1 MTVYPV
7 TDKDFALLMTAFG
20 PFDPQPVLAA
30 AVSGGGDSMAL
41 LLLAQRWAQDHGGR
55 VVALTVD
62 HGLRPESGAEAAQV
76 GQWAKGLGVEHH
88 ILKWE
93 GPKPEADIQA
103 QARIARYDLMV
114 GWCKDH
120 GVSHLA
126 LAHHLEDQAETFL
139 LRLARGSGVDGLSA
153 MSPLAVRDGVRL
165 MRPLLGA
172 PKASLLKVLE
182 ERGQP
187 WVEDPSNSDE
197 HYARARMRKL
207 VETLSAEGLTPKRLA
222 STATAMARV
231 RESLEL
237 ETAKA
242 IAAYVTFSPLGYCVL
257 NRDGLAAAPPEIALR
272 LLRDVAMGVGGQS
285 VPPRLDRLERLL
297 YALLDGPAAAT
308 ISGCRVLKSGVICR
322 EARHLPLSTPI
333 APGQTIAWDGRF
345 RIKLNAD
352 GPQGLSVAALGQ
364 DGWAQLRTAMGRD
377 GAPKLIKAIRDT
389 VPALWRDQRLC
400 AAPLLGYNGD
410 VAVTM
415 TFMTRAMVHSSG
427 HSLA

>member
-1 MTVYPV
+1 MTVVPV

-20 PFDPQPVLAA
+20 PFDANPVLAV

-41 LLLAQRWAQDHGGR
+41 LLLAQRWAADHGGR
-55 VVALTVD
+55 VVGLTVD
-62 HGLRPESGAEAAQV
+62 HALRPESGAEAAQV

-93 GPKPEADIQA
+93 GPKPEADVQA
-103 QARIARYDLMV
+103 KARIARYDLMV
-114 GWCKDH
+114 GWCKEH

-153 MSPLAVRDGVRL
+153 MSPLVVRDGVRL

-182 ERGQP
+182 DRGQA

-197 HYARARMRKL
+197 HYARVRMRKL
-207 VETLSAEGLTPKRLA
+207 VDTLSAEGLTPKRLA

-242 IAAYVTFSPLGYCVL
+242 MDAYVTFSPLGYCL
-257 NRDGLAAAPPEIALR
+257 LDRDGLAAVPPEIALR
-272 LLRDVAMGVGGQS
+272 LLRDVVMNVGGQS
-285 VPPRLDRLERLL
+285 LPPRLDRLERIL
-297 YALLDGPAAAT
+297 YALLDGPVAAT

-322 EARHLPLSTPI
+322 EARHLPGAASI

-345 RIKLNAD
+345 HIRLQA
-352 GPQGLSVAALGQ
+352 GAPQGLSVAALGE
-364 DGWAQLRTAMGRD
+364 DGWAQLLTRMGRAT
-377 GAPKLIKAIRDT
+377 APKVIQAIRTT
-389 VPALWRDQRLC
+389 VPALWQDQRLC

-415 TFMTRAMVHSSG
+415 TFMTRAMVHSLG